1 VRLFITIVVMPSLVL
16 NETTLFYLNLS
27 ATGATASGNISS
39 FNDVKNW
46 TTHVAK
52 SGHSTKPNS
61 IHGASTKS
69 STLIP
74 SKRTTTSSSAVVVA
88 ESESHAQP
96 EAKKIK
102 LDNRDASHATTSKFL
117 EEDETVEREA
127 ALLSPIKGNQRLNS
141 KVRHISHHGRML
153 TCRQEHCQ
161 GGKSVTT
168 PTAQWS

>member
-1 VRLFITIVVMPSLVL
+1 MPSLIL

-27 ATGATASGNISS
+27 ATANTSS

-46 TTHVAK
+46 TSHVAK
-52 SGHSTKPNS
+52 VGHSTKPDS
-61 IHGASTKS
+61 IHAASTKS
-69 STLIP
+69 SILIP

-88 ESESHAQP
+88 KSHAQP

-102 LDNRDASHATTSKFL
+102 LDNRDATTSRFL
-117 EEDETVEREA
+117 EEDEAVEREA

-141 KVRHISHHGRML
+141 KVRHILYHGRML
-153 TCRQEHCQ
+153 TCRQDHCQ